1 MHPPIEWKRWRFD
14 RLIHL
19 QKTKRLLEQLRL
31 IGYGDIVYR
40 LEYPWLLALLP
51 LPIIIYWLLP
61 PYKEEQSSL
70 RLPFFSYI
78 ASSLGITPAPGAV
91 IPKKNWL
98 QKILAPLCWGLIVL
112 AMARPQFVEPPIQKI
127 QPGRDLMLAL
137 DISQS
142 METPDF
148 RAADG
153 KRMRRVDAV
162 KQVVSDFIRRRKN
175 DCIGLIVFG
184 QAAYP
189 VTPFTLDHD
198 AGLEILSQTDAGMA
212 GPQTMIG
219 DAIGLA
225 IKQFDKSEA
234 KERVLVLLT
243 DGNDT
248 GSRMPPR
255 KAAEI
260 ASQCGITIHVVG
272 LGDPHATGEDKVDYA
287 TLNSIAKATGGEVF
301 HGENREELQNAYS
314 TLDKITPQNF
324 KTLSYQPKRELFMF
338 PLGAAVS
345 LLVAYHL
352 LMLLVGIFTRLFARQ
367 NQAKDEAAT
376 SSVFKVHV

>member
-1 MHPPIEWKRWRFD
+1 
-14 RLIHL
+14 
-19 QKTKRLLEQLRL
+19 
-31 IGYGDIVYR
+31 VYR

-51 LPIIIYWLLP
+51 LPFLIYWLLP
-61 PYKEEQSSL
+61 PYKEEQDSL
-70 RLPFFSYI
+70 RITFFDYLTSAI
-78 ASSLGITPAPGAV
+78 GVTPEPGAV
-91 IPKKNWL
+91 IPKTNWL
-98 QKILAPLCWGLIVL
+98 QKILAPICWCFILL
-112 AMARPQFVEPPIQKI
+112 ALARPQFVEPPIEKI
-127 QPGRDLMLAL
+127 QPGRDFMLAL

-148 RAADG
+148 HTPDG

-162 KQVVSDFIRRRKN
+162 KQVVSQFVRRRKN
-175 DCIGLIVFG
+175 DRLGLIVFG

-189 VTPFTLDHD
+189 VVPFTLEHD
-198 AGLEILSQTDAGMA
+198 ACLKILSQTDAGMA

-225 IKQFDKSEA
+225 IKQFENSEA
-234 KERVLVLLT
+234 KQRVLILLT

-260 ASQCGITIHVVG
+260 AGQKGITIHVVG

-287 TLNSIAKATGGEVF
+287 ALNAIAKTTGGQVF
-301 HGENREELQNAYS
+301 HGENRTELENAYN

-324 KTLSYQPKRELFMF
+324 KTLSYQPKRELFMI
-338 PLGAAVS
+338 PLAAAVV
-345 LLVAYHL
+345 LLVGYQL
-352 LMLLVGIFTRLFARQ
+352 LMLIISLLLRFFHRSREIKEDTAS
-367 NQAKDEAAT
+367 D
-376 SSVFKVHV
+376 VFKVHV

>member
-1 MHPPIEWKRWRFD
+1 M
-14 RLIHL
+14 
-19 QKTKRLLEQLRL
+19 
-31 IGYGDIVYR
+31 YR

-51 LPIIIYWLLP
+51 LPLLIYWLLP
-61 PYKEEQSSL
+61 PYKEEQDSL
-70 RLPFFSYI
+70 RLTFFHYI
-78 ASSLGITPAPGAV
+78 SSKLGLTPEPGAV
-91 IPKKNWL
+91 IPKTNWL
-98 QKILAPLCWGLIVL
+98 QKILAPICWCLIVVAL
-112 AMARPQFVEPPIQKI
+112 ARPQFVEPPIQKI
-127 QPGRDLMLAL
+127 EPGRDLMLAL

-148 RAADG
+148 RTPDG

-162 KQVVSDFIRRRKN
+162 KQVVSEFIRKRKN
-175 DCIGLIVFG
+175 DRIGLIVFG

-198 AGLEILSQTDAGMA
+198 ACLTILSQIDAGMA

-225 IKQFDKSEA
+225 IKEFQQSDA
-234 KERVLVLLT
+234 KQRVLILLT

-260 ASQCGITIHVVG
+260 AGQNNITIHVVG

-287 TLNSIAKATGGEVF
+287 ALKDIVKATGGQVF
-301 HGENREELQNAYS
+301 HGENRVELEKAYA
-314 TLDKITPQNF
+314 TLDKITLQNF
-324 KTLSYQPKRELFMF
+324 KTLSYQPRRELFMI
-338 PLGAAVS
+338 PLAAAV
-345 LLVAYHL
+345 L
-352 LMLLVGIFTRLFARQ
+352 LLVGYHILLLTISFVLRLFSRHKAS
-367 NQAKDEAAT
+367 DEATA
-376 SSVFKVHV
+376 SEVFKVHV

>member
-1 MHPPIEWKRWRFD
+1 
-14 RLIHL
+14 
-19 QKTKRLLEQLRL
+19 
-31 IGYGDIVYR
+31 VYR

-51 LPIIIYWLLP
+51 LPFLIYWLLP
-61 PYKEEQSSL
+61 PYKEEQDSL
-70 RLPFFSYI
+70 RLTFFHYI
-78 ASSLGITPAPGAV
+78 SSNLGLTPEPGAV
-91 IPKKNWL
+91 VPKTDWL
-98 QKILAPLCWGLIVL
+98 QKILAPICWCLIIL
-112 AMARPQFVEPPIQKI
+112 ALARPQFVEPPIQKI

-148 RAADG
+148 PTPDG
-153 KRMRRVDAV
+153 KRMRHVDAV
-162 KQVVSDFIRRRKN
+162 KQVVSEFIRKRKN
-175 DCIGLIVFG
+175 DRIGLIVFG

-198 AGLEILSQTDAGMA
+198 ACLKILSQTDAGMA

-225 IKQFDKSEA
+225 IKQFNNSDA
-234 KERVLVLLT
+234 KQRVLILLT

-260 ASQCGITIHVVG
+260 ASQNNITIHVVG
-272 LGDPHATGEDKVDYA
+272 LGDPHAKGEDKVDYA
-287 TLNSIAKATGGEVF
+287 ALNDIAKATGGQVF
-301 HGENREELQNAYS
+301 HGENRVELEKAYA

-324 KTLSYQPKRELFMF
+324 KTLSYQPRRELFMI
-338 PLGAAVS
+338 PLAAAV
-345 LLVAYHL
+345 LLLTGYHL
-352 LMLLVGIFTRLFARQ
+352 LMLVISMILRIFSRSRSS
-367 NQAKDEAAT
+367 DESTT
-376 SSVFKVHV
+376 SDVFKVHV

>member
-1 MHPPIEWKRWRFD
+1 M
-14 RLIHL
+14 
-19 QKTKRLLEQLRL
+19 
-31 IGYGDIVYR
+31 YR
-40 LEYPWLLALLP
+40 LEYPWLLTLLA
-51 LPIIIYWLLP
+51 LPILIYWLLP
-61 PYKEEQSSL
+61 PYKEEQNSL

-78 ASSLGITPAPGAV
+78 ASSLGITPSSGAV

-98 QKILAPLCWGLIVL
+98 QKILAPLCWGLIIL
-112 AMARPQFVEPPIQKI
+112 ALARPQFVEPPIQKI

-148 RAADG
+148 RDPDG
-153 KRMRRVDAV
+153 KLMRRVDAV
-162 KQVVSDFIRRRKN
+162 KQVVSDFIRRRES
-175 DCIGLIVFG
+175 DRIGLIVFG
-184 QAAYP
+184 QSAYP
-189 VTPFTLDHD
+189 VTPFTLDHNVC
-198 AGLEILSQTDAGMA
+198 LEILNQTDAGMA

-234 KERVLVLLT
+234 KQRVLVLLT

-260 ASQCGITIHVVG
+260 ANQRGITIHVVG

-287 TLNSIAKATGGEVF
+287 ALNSIAKATGGQVF
-301 HGENREELQNAYS
+301 HGENREELQNAYA

-338 PLGAAVS
+338 PLGAATV
-345 LLVAYHL
+345 LLTAYHL
-352 LMLLVGIFTRLFARQ
+352 LMLLISILRYRLGQQ
-367 NQAKDEAAT
+367 NRATDNATT